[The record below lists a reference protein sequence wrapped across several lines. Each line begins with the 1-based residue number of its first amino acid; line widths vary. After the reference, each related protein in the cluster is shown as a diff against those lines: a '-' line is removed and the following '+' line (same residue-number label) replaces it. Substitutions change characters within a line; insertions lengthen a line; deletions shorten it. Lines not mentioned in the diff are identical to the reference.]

1 MGHEHLHAS
10 YAAGSACPPYVA
22 EDGRPLQDVVGDWYT
37 LLDFNGDSDI
47 SEIEAA
53 FRAVHA
59 PLKVLQLDEP
69 HMRKLYDQ
77 PLFLLRPDL
86 HIAWR
91 GERVPG
97 NVREL
102 VDRVTGW

>member
-22 EDGRPLQDVVGDWYT
+22 EGRAAATGCRWRLVT

-69 HMRKLYDQ
+69 HMRKLYDL

-86 HIAWR
+86 HIAWH
-91 GERVPG
+91 GERAPG
-97 NVREL
+97 NVHEL
-102 VDRVTGW
+102 VDRITGW